1 MAISYRPEI
10 DGMRAVAVVSVLIYH
25 LRMPSPDSYIL
36 PGGFLGVDVFFV
48 LSGFLITSIVAK
60 EIAASGRIDF
70 SGFYLRRA
78 RRILPPLF
86 LVLFASIPVA
96 YAVLLPSEMQSF
108 ANSLWAA
115 LGFYSNFFWYFELG
129 EYGSQSGLLQPFLHT
144 WSLAIEEQFYLV
156 WPILLLLLMRFARNR
171 IVLVTV
177 GLLVA
182 SLALAQLSTFWR
194 GDFSFFSTA
203 SRAWELLAGA
213 VLALSTRDFRAMA
226 DKSILLRYAPSLGLA
241 AVIVSMVFLKVES
254 PYHPGLATIPTILG
268 TCMMIAFANPRDPA
282 TRLMA
287 AGPSVW
293 IGKLSYSLYLW
304 HFPIFAFGRLYFIE
318 PADWIDWTV
327 WIALTFA
334 LSWLGY
340 RLVEK
345 PLRFKLATKPFLTLL
360 ASATVLAIALP
371 FGLKQIDMDKAPMAA
386 RLAPIYGANDYDN
399 QRLDRESWEVIDAV
413 PGGTIGKTE
422 AHSPSP
428 NELGGLWFSPDARL
442 KVLVVGNSHG
452 KDMFNALYLN
462 RERFEGVEFA
472 RFGLGGH
479 FGADQVAQLVASPN
493 YKAANVI
500 AIAPLWAGVAERHL
514 EVIRQFL
521 ADGKQVV
528 LIDNTAKFD
537 QPSQLPI
544 LDYEARLTG
553 EMPDTDEFNR
563 RAFKVQE
570 ANVAQENREIAELGR
585 RAGVPV
591 YSRYRLVCD
600 DALGSCSQLT
610 PAGKKTV
617 YDYGHWTVDGARL
630 FGERAADAGWFSE
643 FLSAGDSAD

>member
-1 MAISYRPEI
+1 
-10 DGMRAVAVVSVLIYH
+10 MRAVAVVSVLIYH
-25 LRMPSPDSYIL
+25 LRMPSPENYIL

-70 SGFYLRRA
+70 GGFYLRRA

-115 LGFYSNFFWYFELG
+115 LGFYSNFFWYLELG

-156 WPILLLLLMRFARNR
+156 WPIVLLLLMRFVRSR
-171 IVLVTV
+171 IVLVATV
-177 GLLVA
+177 LLVA
-182 SLALAQLSTFWR
+182 SLALAQLSTFWKP
-194 GDFSFFSTA
+194 DLSFFSPA

-213 VLALSTRDFRAMA
+213 ILALSSKDFRAMA
-226 DKSILLRYAPSLGLA
+226 ERSGLLRYMPTLGLLA
-241 AVIVSMVFLKVES
+241 IIVSMLFLKVDN
-254 PYHPGLATIPTILG
+254 PYHPGLWTIPTILG
-268 TCMMIAFANPRDPA
+268 TCAMIAFANPRDPA
-282 TRLMA
+282 TRLMS
-287 AGPSVW
+287 AGPNVW

-304 HFPIFAFGRLYFIE
+304 HFPIFAFGRLAFIE
-318 PADWIDWTV
+318 PADWIDWSV

-334 LSWLGY
+334 LSWIGY
-340 RLVEK
+340 KLVEK
-345 PLRFKLATKPFLTLL
+345 PLRFKVPTRPFLALL
-360 ASATVLAIALP
+360 GSATVLAIALP
-371 FGLKQIDMDKAPMAA
+371 FGLKQIDMDRAPLAA
-386 RLAPIYGANDYDN
+386 KLAPIYGANDYDN

-422 AHSPSP
+422 AHNPSP

-462 RERFEGVEFA
+462 RDRFDGVEFA

-479 FGADQVAQLVASPN
+479 FGANQVAQLVASPN
-493 YKAANVI
+493 YKAADVI
-500 AIAPLWAGVAERHL
+500 AVAPLWAGVNERHL
-514 EVIRQFL
+514 EVIRQFV

-553 EMPDTDEFNR
+553 AMPVTDAFNR
-563 RAFKVQE
+563 YAFTVQE
-570 ANVAQENREIAELGR
+570 TNVTQENSEIAELGR

-591 YSRYRLVCD
+591 YSRYALVCD
-600 DALGSCSQLT
+600 GAARSCSQLT

-630 FGERAADAGWFSE
+630 FGERAAEAGWFSE
-643 FLSAGDSAD
+643 FLSAGASAD